1 MTPED
6 RQNSDYFHKPAA
18 YDADGRPLYHH
29 PAPPQPPI
37 EPPAQSQA
45 SIPVSPKESSHVT
58 SRPEKIEGEN
68 FNPRIRAQY
77 ANEPKIVHA
86 ARPVDPAPHEVSP
99 ELQSRHEASK
109 ARYPHLNLSEA
120 EFVILDIK
128 RHPIGLVMPIFFTT
142 ALLLAVF
149 SFVAFY
155 PSLYDLSASSIMP
168 SPPAMF
174 GISLLV
180 AALVVLGG
188 AVALWVYLQ
197 NQFFM
202 TNESVIQEIQ
212 ESLFSRHEQT
222 VSLGSIE
229 DASFRQ
235 SGILQTLLN
244 YGTIRLS
251 TEGEETTYTFRYVE
265 NPKKQIAVLNNAIE
279 AFKNGRPVDY
289 FED

>member
-1 MTPED
+1 MNSED
-6 RQNSDYFHKPAA
+6 HQKSDYFHKPAA

-29 PAPPQPPI
+29 PMSPPQPQPMA
-37 EPPAQSQA
+37 EQPSAPN
-45 SIPVSPKESSHVT
+45 KSHVT
-58 SRPEKIEGEN
+58 SRPEVAEGEN
-68 FNPRIRAQY
+68 FNPRLRAQY

-86 ARPVDPAPHEVSP
+86 ARPLEMKPHDVSP
-99 ELQSRHEASK
+99 ELREKHERSK
-109 ARYPHLNLSEA
+109 AKYPYLNLSEA

-128 RHPIGLVMPIFFTT
+128 RHPIGLVLPIAVTMALLVAIFAFTT
-142 ALLLAVF
+142 I
-149 SFVAFY
+149 Y
-155 PSLYDLSASSIMP
+155 PSIYGPEASLIMP
-168 SPPAMF
+168 PPTAMF
-174 GISLLV
+174 GISLLM
-180 AALVVLGG
+180 AALVMLGG

-265 NPKKQIAVLNNAIE
+265 DPKRQIAVLNNAIE
-279 AFKNGRPVDY
+279 SFKNGRPVDY